1 MRVCTLVAL
10 VLLSITPGSLA
21 VGSAPPVEQPA
32 PAPTPDPKSSKDA
45 NDRPDAPDTTIG
57 DNFRVESA
65 DGIIGAEVNQP
76 GSAARTPGPV
86 SISGTSAPRCTHRPA
101 TYGEFPN
108 VVPADSVDIPD
119 PASQV
124 DRDNNGRTETGWVR
138 TCGTGTANNSFYWA
152 PTNINAID
160 LIPNALANARTQLTA
175 PTPAINPDATAGGI
189 VNLGMWL
196 AIDDPGTT
204 TARAAL
210 ANVWAQVT
218 ANVAGIQFD
227 LGNGDTINCDG
238 LGTPIPDRALDS
250 LDQGPCGYTYPQS
263 SPDDDPYQLT
273 ITTNYTI
280 TYTTST
286 GANGTLAPITRSITI
301 DYDVDEIQT
310 IGVSN

>member
-1 MRVCTLVAL
+1 MSP
-10 VLLSITPGSLA
+10 LLRAAIATSLA
-21 VGSAPPVEQPA
+21 FMPQYASASA
-32 PAPTPDPKSSKDA
+32 PAPEPSPPPPVATKIDPTLVPNPNLPPPTIVADSNA
-45 NDRPDAPDTTIG
+45 ATGTIG
-57 DNFRVESA
+57 VN
-65 DGIIGAEVNQP
+65 VNQP
-76 GSAARTPGPV
+76 GGARRTPGPV

-101 TYGEFPN
+101 TYGEYPN

-119 PASQV
+119 PTAQV
-124 DRDNNGRTETGWVR
+124 TRNNNGRPETGWVR
-138 TCGTGTANNSFYWA
+138 TCYTGTGTANTSFYWA
-152 PTNINAID
+152 PTNINPID

-210 ANVWAQVT
+210 AGVWAQVT
-218 ANVAGIQFD
+218 ANVEGIQFD
-227 LGNGDTINCDG
+227 LGNGDTVDCDG
-238 LGTPIPDRALDS
+238 LGTPIPDWALDS

>member
-1 MRVCTLVAL
+1 MSS
-10 VLLSITPGSLA
+10 LLRAAIAASLA
-21 VGSAPPVEQPA
+21 FVVQYASASA
-32 PAPTPDPKSSKDA
+32 PAPEPPPPPVATKVDPTLVLNPNLPPSTIVADSDA
-45 NDRPDAPDTTIG
+45 ADGTIG
-57 DNFRVESA
+57 VN
-65 DGIIGAEVNQP
+65 VNQP
-76 GSAARTPGPV
+76 GSAPRTPGPV
-86 SISGTSAPRCTHRPA
+86 SISATSAPRCTHRPA
-101 TYGEFPN
+101 TYGEYPN

-119 PASQV
+119 PAAQV
-124 DRDNNGRTETGWVR
+124 IRDNNGRPETGWVR
-138 TCGTGTANNSFYWA
+138 TCGTGTANTSFYWA
-152 PTNINAID
+152 PTNINPID

-210 ANVWAQVT
+210 AGVWAQVT

-227 LGNGDTINCDG
+227 LGNGDTIDCDG
-238 LGTPIPDRALDS
+238 LGTPIPDWALDS

-280 TYTTST
+280 TFTTST
-286 GANGTLAPITRSITI
+286 GANGTLAPITRSVTI